1 MLSENLKNFDFTPIE
16 NLYLNMISGL
26 LPEDLKESEVN
37 MLKEYLGDNWF
48 EELGYHEPEYKRSK
62 YDTYSKS

>member
-48 EELGYHEPEYKRSK
+48 EELGYYEPEYKRSK